1 MTVRIGARGNAV
13 NQIQQRLR
21 ERGASELTPDGRF
34 GQRTDRAVR
43 AFQREHGLTADGVVG
58 PRTAAALGLTG
69 DAFEAP
75 RPSAAAGGSRGA
87 ASPAGGATP
96 ARPPPPAVA
105 PSGPPAVERPPAELH
120 PYDRAASINN
130 QVAARLQWYRERHV
144 AVPPQELAAARRLDA
159 VNRDTFVPL
168 TANDGGA
175 FNRFM
180 LARDRLER
188 EVAQAQ

>member
-43 AFQREHGLTADGVVG
+43 AFQREHGLTADGAVG

-75 RPSAAAGGSRGA
+75 RPFAAAGSGSRA
-87 ASPAGGATP
+87 
-96 ARPPPPAVA
+96 
-105 PSGPPAVERPPAELH
+105 
-120 PYDRAASINN
+120 
-130 QVAARLQWYRERHV
+130 
-144 AVPPQELAAARRLDA
+144 
-159 VNRDTFVPL
+159 
-168 TANDGGA
+168 DGT
-175 FNRFM
+175 RWVH
-180 LARDRLER
+180 R
-188 EVAQAQ
+188 